1 MKVSMCFVCGCKHIQ
16 HKGFDKFGLPQE
28 KGTIAYR
35 DHGEFEAVMQR
46 ILSDDSY
53 REFWDYNL
61 SVKRFKAT
69 FGEAV
74 QSDPFLQE
82 GGFEWKRRVFGRDD
96 EAFCCPEDVLRGAAC
111 QHDDETVCS
120 KCRIPICNEC
130 WGLAKRKQKIPKA
143 LANDNFIGYAHPFI
157 GAENVTWLEATIA
170 APVFNGL
177 VTYYIE
183 GDPGDRHNLMQV
195 EIGNA
200 QKSWGVR
207 GNLFSFLS
215 PWERVL
221 QQLFLKIE
229 DGDLSEWPLAPEIA
243 RQLVRVSF
251 TRGPES
257 LLSKFKELSVRSSV
271 VKKLAPIYIENRAQD
286 LAERPGVLNIHWYER
301 CASVSSSLK
310 QHADRRID
318 GLYPPG
324 LFDSESGALLP

>member
-1 MKVSMCFVCGCKHIQ
+1 M
-16 HKGFDKFGLPQE
+16 
-28 KGTIAYR
+28 
-35 DHGEFEAVMQR
+35 
-46 ILSDDSY
+46 
-53 REFWDYNL
+53 

-74 QSDPFLQE
+74 RSDPFLQE
-82 GGFEWKRRVFGRDD
+82 GGFEWKRRVVGRDD

-130 WGLAKRKQKIPKA
+130 WGLAKSKQKIPKA

-195 EIGNA
+195 ELGNA

-207 GNLFSFLS
+207 GNLFSFLL
-215 PWERVL
+215 PWESVL

-257 LLSKFKELSVRSSV
+257 LLSKFK
-271 VKKLAPIYIENRAQD
+271 A
-286 LAERPGVLNIHWYER
+286 
-301 CASVSSSLK
+301 VSYTHL
-310 QHADRRID
+310 
-318 GLYPPG
+318 
-324 LFDSESGALLP
+324 